1 MLLIKNAHLLSMEGD
16 EIENG
21 FLRIGDDGTIAALG
35 EGDIAPFAG
44 EEVMDAKGAYLVPGF
59 VDAHSHIGLWEDSI
73 AFEGADGN
81 EDTDPITPHLRAIDG
96 INPMDAAFREAR
108 EAGVTT
114 VVTGPGSANPIGGQ
128 FAAMK
133 TNGICIDEMLIKAPV
148 AMKMALGENPKSV
161 YHDRKETPVTRMGTA
176 AVIREALFE
185 AKEYMKKWEK
195 YRKNPDAEDVPDF
208 DFEKEA
214 LVPVLTGALPVKI
227 HAHRADDM
235 FTALRLAKEFGFSLT
250 LEHATEGHLIPG
262 YLKKSGVGVC
272 VGPFL
277 GDRSKPELKNLSLS
291 TAKVLSDAGVPT
303 AIITDHPETPEKF
316 LPLCAAM
323 AVREGMDPY
332 AALSSITCT
341 AARICGIYDRVG
353 SLAPGKDADL
363 LLFDRFPL
371 DFDASLL
378 GVWIDGK
385 RVK

>member
-1 MLLIKNAHLLSMEGD
+1 MLLIKNAHLLPMEGD

-195 YRKNPDAEDVPDF
+195 YRKNPDAEDAPDF

-291 TAKVLSDAGVPT
+291 TAKVLSDAGVPA

-341 AARICGIYDRVG
+341 AAKICGIYDRVG

-378 GVWIDGK
+378 GVWMDGK